1 MECLPNGS
9 CRRNRL
15 TKGPTEVSKL
25 QITINA
31 DPLALQQPFKPS
43 PILDAPPLTEVVPTE
58 DIWFTDVSAKR
69 VSGKW
74 QYKAVALNINTN
86 KQVIEE
92 REGSAQVGEL
102 RAAV

>member
-1 MECLPNGS
+1 M
-9 CRRNRL
+9 
-15 TKGPTEVSKL
+15 
-25 QITINA
+25 
-31 DPLALQQPFKPS
+31 
-43 PILDAPPLTEVVPTE
+43 VPTE